1 MSQYTEQDR
10 AIALIGIYQVAKLVN
25 DLATNGKMD
34 EQAFQI
40 SLRSLFIDNP
50 ESTLDVFGG
59 EAEGIQL
66 GVRTL
71 LSQMG
76 ASGADEMR
84 NLEITRYTLNLILL
98 ERSLTNSE
106 GALDKIARVLE
117 TAKTQQAHFGEWH
130 ENVLASI
137 ARAYT
142 ENVSNLTPRIMVKG
156 QHGHLQNPQNANK
169 IRALLLAGIR
179 AALLW
184 RQVGGSRWGLLWS
197 RKKYLR
203 AAQALYRANAHDNDQ
218 GFFKPKQ

>member
-1 MSQYTEQDR
+1 MSHYTDQDK
-10 AIALIGIYQVAKLVN
+10 ATALIGIYQVAKLVN
-25 DLATNGKMD
+25 DLATTGKVD
-34 EQAFQI
+34 EQAYQT
-40 SLRSLFIDNP
+40 SLASLFVENP

-59 EAEGIQL
+59 NAEGIQL

-76 ASGADEMR
+76 GSGADEMR

-98 ERSLTNSE
+98 ERSLTKE
-106 GALDKIARVLE
+106 DGALGKIARILE
-117 TAKTQQAHFGEWH
+117 TAKNQQGHFGNWH
-130 ENVLASI
+130 ENVIASL

-142 ENVSNLTPRIMVKG
+142 DNVSNLSPRIMVKG

-203 AAQALYRANAHDNDQ
+203 SAQSLYRPNEQEKTDR
-218 GFFKPKQ
+218 FFNPKN

>member
-1 MSQYTEQDR
+1 MSHYTDQDK

-25 DLATNGKMD
+25 DLATTGKVD
-34 EQAFQI
+34 EQAYQT
-40 SLRSLFIDNP
+40 SLASLFVENP

-59 EAEGIQL
+59 NAEGIQL

-76 ASGADEMR
+76 GSGADEMR

-98 ERSLTNSE
+98 ERSLTKE
-106 GALDKIARVLE
+106 DGALGKIARILE
-117 TAKTQQAHFGEWH
+117 TAKNQQGHFRNWH
-130 ENVLASI
+130 ENVIASL

-142 ENVSNLTPRIMVKG
+142 DNVSNLSPRIMVKG

-203 AAQALYRANAHDNDQ
+203 SAQSLYRPNEQEKTDR
-218 GFFKPKQ
+218 FFNPKN